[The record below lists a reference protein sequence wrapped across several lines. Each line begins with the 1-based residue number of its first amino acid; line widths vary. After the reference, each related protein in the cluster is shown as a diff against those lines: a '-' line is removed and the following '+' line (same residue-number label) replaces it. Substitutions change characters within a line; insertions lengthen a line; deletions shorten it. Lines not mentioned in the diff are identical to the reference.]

1 MTLPWREEVFEVDKF
16 PLEAGGEISPM
27 RLSYSIIGDPVS
39 HTKQIVLLLPSA
51 SGLKR
56 WGFGHVGVEA
66 TFNPSQSVV
75 VSVDAIGGG
84 LSSRPSERY
93 ALDFPQYCIRDNAR
107 AIHLLLTRGLGVSSI
122 WVAAGP
128 SMGAMIA
135 LELGILF
142 PNFVANLILYSPS
155 ARCSGIFR
163 VLANAIAKIAMLPN
177 GGLHAAGLAY
187 FPLLVTHDYLERL
200 SPDQVAEV
208 AEIVA
213 KSWVSEWQPVDLISR
228 YACVATHDVSPLGRD
243 LGGTL
248 RSLTS
253 STLLMPS
260 TSDILLPPSSVQ
272 LMDDTIPDSMVV
284 PIQSELG
291 HWAASQPPGSAEFVQ
306 IRDATRQFL
315 MGRPLGDREISR

>member
-1 MTLPWREEVFEVDKF
+1 MTPPWRDKVFEVDRF
-16 PLEAGGEISPM
+16 SLEAGGEISPLH
-27 RLSYSIIGDPVS
+27 LSYSICGDPAS
-39 HTKQIVLLLPSA
+39 HPKHIVLLLPSA

-56 WGFGHVGVEA
+56 WGSAHVGVDA
-66 TFNPSQSVV
+66 TFDPSKSAV

-84 LSSRPSERY
+84 LSSRPSERH
-93 ALDFPQYCIRDNAR
+93 ALEFPQYCVRDNAR
-107 AIHLLLTRGLGVSSI
+107 AIHLLLTRGLGLSSI

-135 LELGILF
+135 LELGLLF
-142 PNFVANLILYSPS
+142 PHFVANLLLYSPS

-163 VLANAIAKIAMLPN
+163 VLANAIAKIAILPN

-200 SPDQVAEV
+200 SAAQVAEV
-208 AEIVA
+208 AQIVA

-228 YACVATHDVSPLGRD
+228 YACVASHDVAPLARD
-243 LGGTL
+243 LEATL
-248 RSLTS
+248 RGLTS
-253 STLLMPS
+253 ATLLMPS
-260 TSDILLPPSSVQ
+260 TSDIVLPPSAVQ
-272 LMDDTIPDSMVV
+272 LMNDNIPNSTVV

-291 HWAASQPPGSAEFVQ
+291 HWAASQPPGSPEFVQ

-315 MGRPLGDREISR
+315 LSRPI